1 MTSGKIK
8 FFGKAFKYILSFL
21 LSGIFL
27 YIAFYNVDFSEVM
40 RHVAGASLLWIG
52 IYIVIWFVSHY
63 LRAVRWKIILHSVK
77 EDASVKNLFG
87 ALMIGY
93 GVNCVVP
100 RLGEIS
106 RAVFVGRWE
115 GLSKSSLFGTVIIER
130 IIDILFI
137 GLAVIVSVYLRSD
150 SLYLNFPWLESA
162 LFITSLM
169 LAGAIF
175 FLVLTIKYKEHF
187 YGLIIK
193 IISRVS
199 ENMAHKAAYIFEML
213 TKGFSSLKG
222 TRNYILT
229 IVISAA
235 IIIIYAATSYTG
247 FYILGMEKIKDVTF
261 AMGWV
266 LMSVS
271 SIGIII
277 PTPGGTG
284 SYHTLAKSTLV
295 LLFGFGEE
303 ISLAYA
309 FITHIIAYILFIVA
323 ALVSYF
329 IIDKQHENLITIAKT
344 KIDDL

>member
-1 MTSGKIK
+1 MTSGKFK
-8 FFGKAFKYILSFL
+8 FLGKAFKYILSFL

-27 YIAFYNVDFSEVM
+27 YIAFYNVDFNEVM
-40 RHVAGASLLWIG
+40 RHVASASLLWIG
-52 IYIVIWFVSHY
+52 IYIIIWFVSHY

-77 EDASVKNLFG
+77 KDASLKNLFG

-162 LFITSLM
+162 LYFTTVM
-169 LAGAIF
+169 LAFAIF
-175 FLVLTIKYKEHF
+175 FLILTIKYKEHF

-199 ENMAHKAAYIFEML
+199 ERMAHKAAYIFEML
-213 TKGFSSLKG
+213 TQGFSSLKG
-222 TRNYILT
+222 ARNYFLT
-229 IVISAA
+229 ILISVA

-309 FITHIIAYILFIVA
+309 FITHIVAYFLFIIA

-329 IIDKQHENLITIAKT
+329 VIDKQHENLIAIAKT
-344 KIDDL
+344 KIDEL